1 MRKHEEHPFE
11 DSHKLEQLCKKFD
24 HSLFAFGSS
33 SKKRPAR
40 LILGRLFDGHLLDMQ
55 EFGVEDYKSMSTFRG
70 SGATDAMTG
79 VKPLVVFQGAG
90 FENDEHLKRAKSLLL
105 DYFGG
110 GRPDKVLLPGLESA
124 IVFTVLD
131 PPAGGRGKVFL
142 PCRLDEA
149 YDYEY
154 VKGIGGIMLL
164 MMFRHSAVALAYY
177 DEDGDRLQRRKER
190 YLDEMT
196 KQVGDVLSRATNQAQ
211 KLCGMVSA
219 QLDEK
224 VGEHVRRMQ
233 RILAQCEKSSSP
245 EAQAVYSKLVE
256 LMALFLEETL
266 RQQKHTSMVQ
276 LLTVHS
282 RRGGRMDLPR
292 TETAHDHD
300 DPEMALL
307 LSGVQLVQVRCQGTH
322 MAFWKPIKQGDC
334 IRAST
339 LSPARC
345 KNQKSP
351 FRKPLASKGA
361 QRCCTCCYE
370 RKSRKSNSEVTRTTS
385 RLLSDSTG
393 LDRNFSVPS
402 YDDLVTELREPT
414 MDEYKN
420 NPEAKKGKPSKNVPK
435 QVTGHRTAVYVHLLP
450 AGNVGRDSP
459 LYRSLLV
466 GIFFSVLLFIF
477 HFHLAGEELHELSDF
492 KHQIDTLNAND
503 LADEDSDISMLQVV
517 ERSLSTQKRIV
528 AEFYNNA
535 WGDHLDDIT
544 MFKNLIRELQDALDN
559 EQPRK
564 APRFKPSSLPVLQFL
579 WQYLRNSSAS
589 TSPEQKHCDEPHA
602 EVYSISFEN
611 CGLMKYACQP
621 SNKAKVL
628 FRRYRLLMQKSG
640 GRLPR
645 IEMKELG
652 PSFQLTLDRTREP
665 DKDRW
670 KQAIKVPK
678 AAKPKKVKNVKTTEM
693 GKRIGKFHLGK
704 QDFNQIHT
712 IHHGASKK
720 RKLTQALKQGAANAP
735 KGDTPAD
742 AKAA

>member
-1 MRKHEEHPFE
+1 MGADALTQVLSKRKAKTHRGKKILREREPKVLEDAKTALVIRGTKTSNDMTNFLRELYLLRSPLSMLYMRKHEEHPFE

-131 PPAGGRGKVFL
+131 PPAG
-142 PCRLDEA
+142 
-149 YDYEY
+149 
-154 VKGIGGIMLL
+154 
-164 MMFRHSAVALAYY
+164 
-177 DEDGDRLQRRKER
+177 
-190 YLDEMT
+190 
-196 KQVGDVLSRATNQAQ
+196 
-211 KLCGMVSA
+211 
-219 QLDEK
+219 
-224 VGEHVRRMQ
+224 
-233 RILAQCEKSSSP
+233 
-245 EAQAVYSKLVE
+245 
-256 LMALFLEETL
+256 
-266 RQQKHTSMVQ
+266 
-276 LLTVHS
+276 
-282 RRGGRMDLPR
+282 
-292 TETAHDHD
+292 
-300 DPEMALL
+300 
-307 LSGVQLVQVRCQGTH
+307 
-322 MAFWKPIKQGDC
+322 
-334 IRAST
+334 
-339 LSPARC
+339 
-345 KNQKSP
+345 
-351 FRKPLASKGA
+351 
-361 QRCCTCCYE
+361 
-370 RKSRKSNSEVTRTTS
+370 
-385 RLLSDSTG
+385 
-393 LDRNFSVPS
+393 
-402 YDDLVTELREPT
+402 
-414 MDEYKN
+414 
-420 NPEAKKGKPSKNVPK
+420 
-435 QVTGHRTAVYVHLLP
+435 
-450 AGNVGRDSP
+450 
-459 LYRSLLV
+459 
-466 GIFFSVLLFIF
+466 
-477 HFHLAGEELHELSDF
+477 
-492 KHQIDTLNAND
+492 
-503 LADEDSDISMLQVV
+503 
-517 ERSLSTQKRIV
+517 
-528 AEFYNNA
+528 
-535 WGDHLDDIT
+535 
-544 MFKNLIRELQDALDN
+544 
-559 EQPRK
+559 
-564 APRFKPSSLPVLQFL
+564 
-579 WQYLRNSSAS
+579 
-589 TSPEQKHCDEPHA
+589 
-602 EVYSISFEN
+602 
-611 CGLMKYACQP
+611 QP

>member
-1 MRKHEEHPFE
+1 MRLP
-11 DSHKLEQLCKKFD
+11 LEAVWPTGFRWLEAL
-24 HSLFAFGSS
+24 HME
-33 SKKRPAR
+33 
-40 LILGRLFDGHLLDMQ
+40 HLLDITGLRLMLFTGCLISGV
-55 EFGVEDYKSMSTFRG
+55 FGITW
-70 SGATDAMTG
+70 
-79 VKPLVVFQGAG
+79 
-90 FENDEHLKRAKSLLL
+90 LL
-105 DYFGG
+105 DFVQLRCLQHTPWTEEG
-110 GRPDKVLLPGLESA
+110 V
-124 IVFTVLD
+124 
-131 PPAGGRGKVFL
+131 GKYSCL
-142 PCRLDEA
+142 
-149 YDYEY
+149 
-154 VKGIGGIMLL
+154 VKGVGGIMLL

-196 KQVGDVLSRATNQAQ
+196 KQVGDVLTRATNQAQ

-245 EAQAVYSKLVE
+245 EAQAVYTKLVE
-256 LMALFLEETL
+256 LMAIHLHHLRKPAIDHFQKLVSLSGKALFLEDTL

-282 RRGGRMDLPR
+282 RRGGRIDLPR

-307 LSGVQLVQVRCQGTH
+307 LSGVHLVQ
-322 MAFWKPIKQGDC
+322 
-334 IRAST
+334 
-339 LSPARC
+339 
-345 KNQKSP
+345 
-351 FRKPLASKGA
+351 GA

-385 RLLSDSTG
+385 

-402 YDDLVTELREPT
+402 YDDLITELREPT

-420 NPEAKKGKPSKNVPK
+420 NPEAVVLKPVQLVLKWFEKIEPLQSRRDPRAELLRGVPPGGVNPASPIGRVKG
-435 QVTGHRTAVYVHLLP
+435 VYVHL
-450 AGNVGRDSP
+450 RDSP

-477 HFHLAGEELHELSDF
+477 HFHLAGIVLHLMRNGQHCAAMNMLSCGMELVRVLAVMLGMICYAASLVVVLWNIDRLDAVLQVSEELHELSDF

-544 MFKNLIRELQDALDN
+544 MFKNLIRELQDALDD

-564 APRFKPSSLPVLQFL
+564 AKPRSSNQGDYTAVPSELPQAVTPTQ
-579 WQYLRNSSAS
+579 
-589 TSPEQKHCDEPHA
+589 T
-602 EVYSISFEN
+602 
-611 CGLMKYACQP
+611 GL
-621 SNKAKVL
+621 S
-628 FRRYRLLMQKSG
+628 
-640 GRLPR
+640 
-645 IEMKELG
+645 
-652 PSFQLTLDRTREP
+652 
-665 DKDRW
+665 
-670 KQAIKVPK
+670 
-678 AAKPKKVKNVKTTEM
+678 
-693 GKRIGKFHLGK
+693 
-704 QDFNQIHT
+704 
-712 IHHGASKK
+712 
-720 RKLTQALKQGAANAP
+720 
-735 KGDTPAD
+735 
-742 AKAA
+742 